1 MRIPKDSFLV
11 TTPIAH
17 RGLHDAE
24 QNIPENSCAAFAR
37 AMQEGYA
44 AETDVRLTRDGKLIL
59 FHDDDLFRMTGEK
72 GKTDDM
78 TADELSAL
86 ASAGQTSAYPALPNF
101 WNLSA
106 EKFPCSSN

>member
-1 MRIPKDSFLV
+1 MRIPKDNFLL

-24 QNIPENSCAAFAR
+24 QKIPENSYAAFSR

-44 AETDVRLTRDGKLIL
+44 VETDARLTRDGKLIL
-59 FHDDDLFRMTGEK
+59 FHDDDLFRMTGVK

-78 TADELSAL
+78 TADELSEL
-86 ASAGQTSAYPALPNF
+86 TLGGTGERIPLF
-101 WNLSA
+101 A
-106 EKFPCSSN
+106 EFLQ